1 MEENLH
7 NELSANGFN
16 ICKKAVMLAY
26 FANGQEL
33 GSKDEVET
41 VTSLLIDHIRK
52 VGYDLLVEELVDC
65 LHNGSFGQYGKV
77 YKVSLNTMSGWIE
90 TYMQSTDYLGK
101 VAKRRKKPLAIS
113 EKATMTDAE
122 RTQIMQVGT
131 RKCFENF
138 KETGLIT
145 GNLGGCIYNWLSK
158 IDGRLDDYKPFLSMA
173 YKRIANEKDKIQK
186 IGYYISTSPDKVAKD
201 IALEKYF
208 NKIIKTLE
216 S

>member
-1 MEENLH
+1 MEEKIQK
-7 NELSANGFN
+7 ELTAESFG

-33 GSKDEVET
+33 NSKDEVET
-41 VTSLLIDHIRK
+41 VTSLLIERIRK
-52 VGYDLLVEELVDC
+52 VGYDLLVEELVEC

-77 YKVSLNTMSGWIE
+77 YKVSLNTMAQWIE
-90 TYMQSTDYLGK
+90 TYMSSDEYLGK

-122 RTQIMQVGT
+122 RTQIMQAGA
-131 RKCFENF
+131 RKSFENF

-173 YKRIANEKDKIQK
+173 HERIANGKDKIQK
-186 IGYYISTSPDKVAKD
+186 IGNYISNSPDKVAKD

-208 NKIIKTLE
+208 KKIITHE
-216 S
+216 P